1 MKLSA
6 FVVAALA
13 TIVSMV
19 GCGDNTAQMEAS
31 LDERD
36 ARQLQDDLRKQRIR
50 RAANR

>member
-1 MKLSA
+1 MKLFA

-13 TIVSMV
+13 NIVSMV

-36 ARQLQDDLRKQRIR
+36 AQQLQDDRAAERIR